1 MELRPGRDDDADGFI
16 ALIGG
21 CWAEYPGC
29 VMDLDGEVPELRT
42 LASYYAGQGGALWAA
57 EDARRVVGVVGTR
70 PLGDGAWEV
79 CKMYADAAQRGS
91 GLGQALLGAAEGFAR
106 AAGGSEMKLW
116 TDTRFER
123 AHRFYEKQGYVRG
136 GPLRVLG
143 DLSNSL
149 EFAYA
154 KPLSGVVVRRLN
166 AAGAASAEGGLA
178 GLLRDCVAEGPAL
191 GFLPPLEP
199 AAARAYWRQRTIEVA
214 IGERVLLVA
223 WVDGVLAGAMMLQL
237 ETMPDQPHAAHVQ
250 KMMVAPSLRRRGVAR
265 RLMLAVEAEAR
276 LARRALLTLSGRA
289 GDPAEALYRALGW
302 VEYGRIAGFALNAA
316 GRFEDEVFFA
326 KRLG

>member
-1 MELRPGRDDDADGFI
+1 MQLRPGRDDDADGFI
-16 ALIGG
+16 AVIGG

-29 VMDLDGEVPELRT
+29 VMDLDGEVPELRA

-57 EDARRVVGVVGTR
+57 EEAGRVVGVVGTR
-70 PLGDGAWEV
+70 PLVDGAWEV
-79 CKMYADAAQRGS
+79 CKMYVDAAQRGT

-143 DLSNSL
+143 DLSNTL

-154 KPLSGVVVRRLN
+154 KPLSGVVVRRLD
-166 AAGAASAEGGLA
+166 AAGAASVEGGLA
-178 GLLRDCVAEGPAL
+178 GLLCDCVAEGSAL
-191 GFLPPLEP
+191 EFLPPLGL
-199 AAARAYWRQRTIEVA
+199 AAARDYWRQRTAEVA
-214 IGERVLLVA
+214 SGERVLLVA
-223 WVDGVLAGAMMLQL
+223 WVDGALAGSVMLRP
-237 ETMPDQPHAAHVQ
+237 ERAPDQPHLAEVQ
-250 KMMVAPSLRRRGVAR
+250 KMMVAPSRRRRGVAR
-265 RLMLAVEAEAR
+265 RLMLGVEAEAR
-276 LARRALLTLSGRA
+276 LAGRALLTLSGRA

-316 GRFEDEVFFA
+316 GGFEDEVFFV
-326 KRLG
+326 KRID